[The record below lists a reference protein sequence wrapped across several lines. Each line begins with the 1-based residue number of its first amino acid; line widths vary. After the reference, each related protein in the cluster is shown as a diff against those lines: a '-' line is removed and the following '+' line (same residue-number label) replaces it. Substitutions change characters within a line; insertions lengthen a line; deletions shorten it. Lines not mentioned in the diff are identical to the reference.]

1 MKKITTGILILA
13 SALLLLAGCG
23 KGSAKQSDNKKVKL
37 GVVGSDTRTWD
48 FVKEKLAKDGIDLE
62 IVEFTDYNQPNAA
75 LNDKEIDLNSFQH
88 QIFLDNYNNEHGTKL
103 TSIGNTVNSPLG
115 IYSEKIKSVDE
126 LKDGDEISI
135 PNDPTN
141 GGRALIL
148 LQKAGLIKV
157 NAAKNNLPTVEDITE
172 NKKQLKI
179 TELDAAQ
186 TARSL
191 QDVAAAIIN
200 GGMAID
206 AGYSPKQ
213 DAIFFEPVD
222 DESRPYV
229 NIIVA
234 RPEDT
239 DNQTYQK
246 IVAAYQQDD
255 VKDFILETYK
265 EAYQPAWETFGKK

>member
-157 NAAKNNLPTVEDITE
+157 NATKNNLPTVEDITE
-172 NKKQLKI
+172 NNKQLKI

>member
-23 KGSAKQSDNKKVKL
+23 KGSAKQSDNQKVKL

-157 NAAKNNLPTVEDITE
+157 NATKNNLPTVEDITE
-172 NKKQLKI
+172 NNKQLKI